1 MKDDRKLFTRIIRTT
16 KALFWLVMIAL
27 AAWAFVE
34 FNQWLLRSELEPE
47 PKLTQIA
54 DGAIFVTTGRQQ
66 QGEGKWVKVGFEDLE
81 DEPASTEKYEWPRPN
96 DPDTFTAQTA
106 GWYTTIST
114 GWRLISTNRECPNL
128 EPVKKGTP

>member
-1 MKDDRKLFTRIIRTT
+1 MKDDRQLFTRMVRTG
-16 KALFWLVMIAL
+16 KAAFWFLVIAL
-27 AAWAFVE
+27 AAWGFVQM
-34 FNQWLLRSELEPE
+34 NGWLLRSELEP
-47 PKLTQIA
+47 
-54 DGAIFVTTGRQQ
+54 
-66 QGEGKWVKVGFEDLE
+66 
-81 DEPASTEKYEWPRPN
+81 EPASTEKYEWPRPN